1 MLTCESLRP
10 SHLSESHPVFKAL
23 LQPSVGEAVL
33 EDIARRFK
41 KIFFKVF
48 G

>member
-1 MLTCESLRP
+1 MLTCESVRP
-10 SHLSESHPVFKAL
+10 SHSAL

-41 KIFFKVF
+41 KNFFKVF